1 MGMGSYEVKLTFS
14 KIFGIIFV
22 NTLSTYTYY
31 IDAVPA
37 SPGKLSVRAGPH
49 SSVPPN
55 NFPHSPQTN
64 RTVASMSAT
73 ENEAPDVPIA
83 SAATS
88 NAEKTGD
95 KLLPAKAGKTA
106 AKAKKKG
113 TAKRKDKNKPKRPLS
128 AYNYFFKE
136 ERKRMLAILRGEK
149 GAVNDPKS
157 KNYVPEETLK
167 ILLDKKGHVVFPEM
181 AKVVASHWKNVG
193 DEEGARLRALAKEDL
208 DRYNKE
214 MQKYQLQEIPSP
226 PQPHALADQMGRQGA
241 QYAAPYGA
249 YPTDVA
255 LAAPHYMMP
264 MAPMM
269 HQPQHAAGAY
279 SYHPHEA
286 AGGYHHPSLL
296 GSPNMYYGGG
306 PSHSPPGGPYGA
318 VQYR

>member
-1 MGMGSYEVKLTFS
+1 MVYHHL
-14 KIFGIIFV
+14 IFKFTNFLPSIIPDKV
-22 NTLSTYTYY
+22 NSH
-31 IDAVPA
+31 A
-37 SPGKLSVRAGPH
+37 
-49 SSVPPN
+49 N
-55 NFPHSPQTN
+55 
-64 RTVASMSAT
+64 MSAT
-73 ENEAPDVPIA
+73 EKEA
-83 SAATS
+83 AAAITS
-88 NAEKTGD
+88 EGKTGD

-106 AKAKKKG
+106 AKKKV
-113 TAKRKDKNKPKRPLS
+113 TKRKDKNKPKRPLS

-136 ERKRMLAILRGEK
+136 ERQRILAILEGKE

-157 KNYVPEETLK
+157 KNYVPEETVKTLMD
-167 ILLDKKGHVVFPEM
+167 DKGFVVFQVM
-181 AKVVASHWKNVG
+181 AKVIGSHWQNV
-193 DEEGARLRALAKEDL
+193 DEEERSRLRALAKEDL

-214 MQKYQLQEIPSP
+214 MQQYQLQELYP
-226 PQPHALADQMGRQGA
+226 PTQPQIVARPEQMGGGGP

-249 YPTDVA
+249 YPTEA
-255 LAAPHYMMP
+255 FPPAYQY
-264 MAPMM
+264 MM

>member
-1 MGMGSYEVKLTFS
+1 MVYHHL
-14 KIFGIIFV
+14 IFKFTNFLPSIIPDKV
-22 NTLSTYTYY
+22 NSH
-31 IDAVPA
+31 A
-37 SPGKLSVRAGPH
+37 
-49 SSVPPN
+49 N
-55 NFPHSPQTN
+55 
-64 RTVASMSAT
+64 MSAT
-73 ENEAPDVPIA
+73 EKEA
-83 SAATS
+83 AAAITS
-88 NAEKTGD
+88 EGKTGD

-106 AKAKKKG
+106 AKKKV
-113 TAKRKDKNKPKRPLS
+113 TKRKDKNKPKRPLS

-136 ERKRMLAILRGEK
+136 ERQRMLAILEGKE

-157 KNYVPEETLK
+157 KNYVPEETVKTLMD
-167 ILLDKKGHVVFPEM
+167 DKGFVVFQVM
-181 AKVVASHWKNVG
+181 AKVIGSHWKNV
-193 DEEGARLRALAKEDL
+193 DEEERSRLRALAKEDL

-264 MAPMM
+264 MAPTM